1 MKDADNRLCKDKID
15 GLVENLRR
23 RHSVAVAF
31 SGGVDSSLVAALAHR
46 ALGQKALAI
55 TIDSP
60 LMPSGD
66 LDDAKR
72 TAKEIGIGH
81 MILELNELDI
91 PGFSANPPDRCYL
104 CKRFRFEK
112 LKEKAIEIDFETVAD
127 GTNIS
132 DLREYR
138 PGLKAA
144 KELGIYSP
152 LLEAG
157 LSKEDTRMM
166 GDLLGLPTAAKPASP
181 CLATRIPYGQPLEPA
196 KLQRIDRA
204 EGHIRT
210 LTGVKVLRVRDH
222 GNLAR
227 IEIGRDEMD
236 LLSNVEMLRQISQS
250 LKGFG
255 YEYVTLDLEG
265 YRSGSFDQTFHDK
278 KE

>member
-1 MKDADNRLCKDKID
+1 LKDADNRLCKDKID
-15 GLVENLRR
+15 RLVENLRG

-60 LMPSGD
+60 LMPSGE
-66 LDDAKR
+66 LDGARR

-81 MILELNELDI
+81 TTLGLNELDI

-112 LKEKAIEIDFETVAD
+112 LKQKAVEIDFETVAD

-144 KELGIYSP
+144 EELGIYSP
-152 LLEAG
+152 LLEAR
-157 LSKEDTRMM
+157 LSKEDTRLM
-166 GDLLGLPTAAKPASP
+166 GDVLGLPIAAKPASP

-204 EGHIRT
+204 EDYIRT

-222 GNLAR
+222 GALAR
-227 IEIGRDEMD
+227 IEIGRDEID
-236 LLSNVEMLRQISQS
+236 LLSNVEMLRQVSQG
-250 LKGFG
+250 LKELG

-265 YRSGSFDQTFHDK
+265 YRSGSFDHTFGDK

>member
-1 MKDADNRLCKDKID
+1 MKHANNKLCEGKID
-15 GLVENLRR
+15 DLMENLRR
-23 RHSVAVAF
+23 MHGVVVAF
-31 SGGVDSSLVAALAHR
+31 SGGIDSSLVTALAYK
-46 ALGQKALAI
+46 ALGLKALAI

-72 TAKEIGIGH
+72 TAREIGIEH
-81 MILELNELDI
+81 MILGLNELDI
-91 PGFSANPPDRCYL
+91 PDFSTNPPNRCYL

-112 LKEKAIEIDFETVAD
+112 LKEKAIGKGFETVAD
-127 GTNIS
+127 GTNLS

-144 KELGIYSP
+144 KKLGIYSP

-181 CLATRIPYGQPLEPA
+181 CLATRIPYGHPLEQA
-196 KLQRIDRA
+196 KLERIDRA
-204 EGHIRT
+204 EGYIRI

-227 IEIGRDEMD
+227 IEVNQDEND
-236 LLSNVEMLRQISQS
+236 LLLRAGVLRQISQN
-250 LKGFG
+250 LMQLG
-255 YEYVTLDLEG
+255 YDFVTLDLEG
-265 YRSGSFDQTFHDK
+265 YRTGSFDKKFENK